1 MNPIRISAD
10 MLHFFSLLILLLKIY
25 STKNCRGISLKT
37 QFLYALVFLMRYLD
51 LFWNFDSLYNSVM
64 KVIFISITLLIV
76 YLMKYREPY
85 CNSYE
90 ANSDNFPIIYLIFFA
105 LAIGLAINVG
115 EVYLYDDFFYIS
127 EVFWTS
133 SIYLEAVAIVP
144 QLFVVREFAKDNRG
158 FVENLTSHYVFALG
172 GYRALYMINWI
183 YRYYTEVYY
192 MSWIVWIGGT
202 LQTVSFFFFF
212 FCIIYNL
219 HILCKTLYTQ
229 ASIVFPIDHKISDLL
244 GSIRGK
250 ILIFL

>member
-1 MNPIRISAD
+1 MSGAMNPIRIGAD
-10 MLHFFSLLILLLKIY
+10 LLHLVSLLILLLKIY

-51 LFWNFDSLYNSVM
+51 LFWNFDNLYNSVM
-64 KVIFISITLLIV
+64 KVIFIVITLLIC
-76 YLMKYREPY
+76 YIMKYKQPY
-85 CNSYE
+85 CSTYE
-90 ANSDNFPIIYLIFFA
+90 VSTDNFSIIYLIIFS
-105 LAIGLAINVG
+105 LVVGLAINIG
-115 EVYLYDDFFYIS
+115 EIYLYDEFFYLS

-183 YRYYTEVYY
+183 FRYYTEVYY

-202 LQTVSFFFFF
+202 IQTVSFSFFFFF
-212 FCIIYNL
+212 FFFFFSLSPLSCFL
-219 HILCKTLYTQ
+219 L
-229 ASIVFPIDHKISDLL
+229 IVRLVIV
-244 GSIRGK
+244 
-250 ILIFL
+250 